1 MMKNKAAVNLME
13 KRESIWIILLV
24 YCLSLLFFF
33 PILYMFLT
41 SLKSEAQAVQISF
54 IFKPTLESFK
64 TVLNKDIAHYL
75 VNSTYIT
82 LAVTFLSL
90 LFGIPA
96 TYALVFGTLK
106 KPDTLFFQFVSANL
120 LPPVGVIF
128 PWFIIFKFLHL
139 LDTRSGLILIY
150 IGINIPLVI
159 WIVTSFFKD
168 VPQEIVEAAEIDGC
182 SKFYGFFKVIFPL
195 TRTGII
201 SAALLVIIFVW
212 NEFFFAVNLT
222 YVKAGTIPVY
232 MAGFMTQEG
241 LFWAKLSAISSICVL
256 PPLILGWIT
265 QKSMIK
271 GLTMGAVKG

>member
-1 MMKNKAAVNLME
+1 MKDKAAAHWRG
-13 KRESIWIILLV
+13 KRENIGVILLV

-41 SLKSEAQAVQISF
+41 SLKSEAQAIQISF
-54 IFKPTLESFK
+54 LFKPTLESFK
-64 TVLNKDIAHYL
+64 TVLNKDIAQYL
-75 VNSTYIT
+75 GNSVFIT
-82 LAVTFLSL
+82 LAVTLLSL

-96 TYALVFGTLK
+96 TYGLVFGTLK
-106 KPDTLFFQFVSANL
+106 NPDTRYFQFVSANL

-128 PWFIIFKFLHL
+128 PWFIIFRFLHL
-139 LDTRSGLILIY
+139 LDTRLGLIIIY
-150 IGINIPLVI
+150 TGVNIPMVI

-182 SKFYGFFKVIFPL
+182 SKFYGFFKVILPL

-232 MAGFMTQEG
+232 MARFMTQEG

>member
-1 MMKNKAAVNLME
+1 MPNKAAGHWRG
-13 KRESIWIILLV
+13 KRENIWVILLV

-41 SLKSEAQAVQISF
+41 SLKSEAQAIQISF
-54 IFKPTLESFK
+54 LFEPTLESFK
-64 TVLNKDIAHYL
+64 TVLNKDIVQYL
-75 VNSTYIT
+75 SNSVLVT
-82 LAVTFLSL
+82 LAVTLLSL

-96 TYALVFGTLK
+96 TYGLVFGTLK
-106 KPDTLFFQFVSANL
+106 NPDTRYFQFVSANL

-128 PWFIIFKFLHL
+128 PWFIIFRFLHL
-139 LDTRSGLILIY
+139 LDTRLGLIIIY
-150 IGINIPLVI
+150 TGVNIPLVI

-182 SKFYGFFKVIFPL
+182 SKFYGFFKVILPL

-201 SAALLVIIFVW
+201 SAALLVIIFAW

-232 MAGFMTQEG
+232 MARFMTQEG

>member
-1 MMKNKAAVNLME
+1 
-13 KRESIWIILLV
+13 
-24 YCLSLLFFF
+24 
-33 PILYMFLT
+33 MF
-41 SLKSEAQAVQISF
+41 QIE
-54 IFKPTLESFK
+54 PTLESFK
-64 TVLNKDIAHYL
+64 TVLNKDIVQYL
-75 VNSTYIT
+75 SNSVFIT
-82 LAVTFLSL
+82 LAVTLLSL

-106 KPDTLFFQFVSANL
+106 NPDTRYFQFVSANL

-128 PWFIIFKFLHL
+128 PWFIIFRFLHL
-139 LDTRSGLILIY
+139 LDTRLGLIIIY
-150 IGINIPLVI
+150 TGVNIPLVI

-168 VPQEIVEAAEIDGC
+168 VPQEIIEAAEIDGC
-182 SKFYGFFKVIFPL
+182 SKFYGFFKVILPL

-201 SAALLVIIFVW
+201 SAALLVIIFAW

-232 MAGFMTQEG
+232 MARFMTQEG
-241 LFWAKLSAISSICVL
+241 LFWVKLSAISSVCVL